1 MSQSIENADDEITEV
16 EREIVYERMEDIE
29 DGNKLG
35 DISELIERIY
45 LIFTPKLG
53 FVFSMLTIFQNIFM
67 VPTHLVRYDILV

>member
-35 DISELIERIY
+35 DISELIERI
-45 LIFTPKLG
+45 
-53 FVFSMLTIFQNIFM
+53 
-67 VPTHLVRYDILV
+67 